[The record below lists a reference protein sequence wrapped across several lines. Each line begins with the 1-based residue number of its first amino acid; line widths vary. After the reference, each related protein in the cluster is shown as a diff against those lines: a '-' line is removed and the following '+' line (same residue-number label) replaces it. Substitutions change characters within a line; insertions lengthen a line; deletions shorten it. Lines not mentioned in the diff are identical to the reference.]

1 MAGVVAIIGRP
12 NVGKSSLFNRI
23 IGERLSIT
31 DDVSGITRDRI
42 YAQASWLNQ
51 QFSVID
57 TGGIILKDEPF
68 SHEIRMQ
75 AEIAINEADVI
86 VMVVDVTSG
95 VLKED
100 EDVIRIL
107 QASNK
112 PIIVAVNKVDNL
124 ELSHEIYEFYSLG
137 VDYLLPVSSIH
148 GLGIGD
154 LLDLIVSLLPKISK
168 YEDYQGIKYSLVGEP
183 NVGKSTLVNAILG
196 EKRAIVSS
204 IPGTTT
210 DAVDTSYKR
219 NGKEYVVIDTAGLK
233 KEGRL
238 YENVEKYSFL
248 RAIRAIERSD
258 ISILVLDATKP
269 LTEQTK
275 RIAGYIK
282 DYNRAMIIVYNKW
295 DLVEK
300 DSKTMKE
307 MTDKLYE
314 FMPFLWYVPVIFLSA
329 FNKERVNLLLDKI
342 DEVYENYT
350 QRINTSL
357 LNDIITEAMIL
368 NPPSEFNQKILR
380 VYYATQED
388 VAPPSIVL
396 FVNEPKSIHF
406 SYHRYLENKLRE
418 NFDFTGAPLKITLRK
433 RDSYEL

>member
-154 LLDLIVSLLPKISK
+154 LLDLIVSLLPKVSK

-219 NGKEYVVIDTAGLK
+219 NSKEYVVIDTAGLK

-258 ISILVLDATKP
+258 ISILVLDATNP

-300 DSKTMKE
+300 DS
-307 MTDKLYE
+307 
-314 FMPFLWYVPVIFLSA
+314 
-329 FNKERVNLLLDKI
+329 
-342 DEVYENYT
+342 
-350 QRINTSL
+350 
-357 LNDIITEAMIL
+357 
-368 NPPSEFNQKILR
+368 
-380 VYYATQED
+380 
-388 VAPPSIVL
+388 
-396 FVNEPKSIHF
+396 
-406 SYHRYLENKLRE
+406 
-418 NFDFTGAPLKITLRK
+418 
-433 RDSYEL
+433 

>member
-1 MAGVVAIIGRP
+1 
-12 NVGKSSLFNRI
+12 
-23 IGERLSIT
+23 
-31 DDVSGITRDRI
+31 
-42 YAQASWLNQ
+42 
-51 QFSVID
+51 
-57 TGGIILKDEPF
+57 
-68 SHEIRMQ
+68 
-75 AEIAINEADVI
+75 
-86 VMVVDVTSG
+86 
-95 VLKED
+95 
-100 EDVIRIL
+100 
-107 QASNK
+107 
-112 PIIVAVNKVDNL
+112 
-124 ELSHEIYEFYSLG
+124 LG
-137 VDYLLPVSSIH
+137 VEHLLPVSSIH

-154 LLDLIVSLLPKISK
+154 LLDLIVSLLPKVSK

-329 FNKERVNLLLDKI
+329 FNKERVNLLLDMI
-342 DEVYENYT
+342 DTVYENYT

>member
-31 DDVSGITRDRI
+31 DDVSGITRDRL

-75 AEIAINEADVI
+75 AEIAIKEADVI
-86 VMVVDVTSG
+86 IMVVDITIG
-95 VLKED
+95 ATKED

-107 QASNK
+107 QTSNK
-112 PIIVAVNKVDNL
+112 PVIVAVNKVDNL
-124 ELSHEIYEFYSLG
+124 ELSHEIYEFYKLG
-137 VDYLLPVSSIH
+137 VDHLLPVSSIH

-154 LLDLIVSLLPKISK
+154 LLDLVVSLLPKENK
-168 YEDYQGIKYSLVGEP
+168 EKENQGIKYSLVGEP

-233 KEGRL
+233 KEGKL
-238 YENVEKYSFL
+238 YENLEKYSFL
-248 RAIRAIERSD
+248 RAMRAIERSD
-258 ISILVLDATKP
+258 LSILVLDATKP

-295 DLVEK
+295 DLVTK
-300 DSKTMKE
+300 DSNTMKE
-307 MTDKLYE
+307 MTDNLYE

-329 FNKERVNLLLDKI
+329 FNKERINLLLDTI
-342 DEVYENYT
+342 DQVYENYT

-357 LNDIITEAMIL
+357 LNDIIMEAVVL
-368 NPPSEFNQKILR
+368 NPPSEFNQKTLK

-388 VAPPSIVL
+388 IAPPSIVL
-396 FVNEPKSIHF
+396 FVNEPSAIHF
-406 SYHRYLENKLRE
+406 SYKRYLENKIRE

-433 RDSYEL
+433 KDSHEL